1 MSKIASIV
9 HWHCQ
14 KVLPLTY
21 DDSLSY
27 YEMVCKLVAKCNE
40 IIEQING
47 YDDVINE
54 LREALVDI
62 SDMKIA
68 IDRINATID
77 TINSRIDEQDIVI
90 KSVDE
95 YAKALGKRV
104 DANEESINA
113 LTQMIANFNTNVD
126 KKLEA
131 LEKKLTDLFNSF
143 TADFTDE
150 LQMLQ
155 LKVNQMK
162 VNLQSQIDVL
172 RERLDELDTDVINPW
187 HDNLDRISQAQN
199 VKLIYNDLADEVPT
213 ARDYCKLNLSAED
226 YSKFGLTAMEYA
238 RRGKELLHYYWAYSP
253 TFGWLQEINNVL
265 TSIVDWMCDTLTAV
279 VYSELGMTADEYS
292 NLGLTAQDYYKF
304 SPDKVGLYVSDGV
317 LQSEQYILVENNG
330 VLETI
335 NGTATETDGVF
346 EIN

>member
-14 KVLPLTY
+14 KVLPLVY

-40 IIEQING
+40 IIEQIND

-68 IDRINATID
+68 IDKINTAID
-77 TINSRIDEQDIVI
+77 TINSRIDEQALVI

-95 YAKALGKRV
+95 YAKALSKRV
-104 DANEESINA
+104 DANEDAISQ
-113 LTQMIANFNTNVD
+113 LTLIIKEFNDNVD
-126 KKLEA
+126 IKLNA

-150 LQMLQ
+150 LKLLQ
-155 LKVNQMK
+155 AKVNQMK

-172 RERLDELDTDVINPW
+172 RERLNELDTDVINPW
-187 HDNLDRISQAQN
+187 HEELGRVSQAKN
-199 VKLIYNDLADEVPT
+199 VKLVYSDLADLVPT
-213 ARDYCKLNLSAED
+213 AEEYDRL
-226 YSKFGLTAMEYA
+226 GLTANEYSSFNLTALEYA
-238 RRGKELLHYYWAYSP
+238 RKGKELLHYFWVYSP
-253 TFGWLQEINNVL
+253 VYGWKQEISNVL
-265 TSIVDWMCDTLTAV
+265 TSIVNFIQNTLSATEYSSLDLTADD
-279 VYSELGMTADEYS
+279 YTALDMTA
-292 NLGLTAQDYYKF
+292 
-304 SPDKVGLYVSDGV
+304 
-317 LQSEQYILVENNG
+317 EQYYSYR
-330 VLETI
+330 T
-335 NGTATETDGVF
+335 
-346 EIN
+346 

>member
-40 IIEQING
+40 IIEQIND

-62 SDMKIA
+62 TDIKIA
-68 IDRINATID
+68 IDKINTTID
-77 TINSRIDEQDIVI
+77 TINSRIDEQAVVI

-95 YAKALGKRV
+95 YAKALSKRV
-104 DANEESINA
+104 DTNEDAISQ
-113 LTQMIANFNTNVD
+113 LTLVIKDFNDNVD
-126 KKLEA
+126 IKLNA

-150 LQMLQ
+150 LKLLQ
-155 LKVNQMK
+155 AKVNQMK

-187 HDNLDRISQAQN
+187 HEELGRVSQAKN
-199 VKLIYNDLADEVPT
+199 IKLVYSDLADLVPT
-213 ARDYCKLNLSAED
+213 AEE
-226 YSKFGLTAMEYA
+226 YSKLGLTADEYSDFKLTALEYA
-238 RRGKELLHYYWAYSP
+238 HKGKELLHYFWVYSP
-253 TFGWLQEINNVL
+253 VYGWKQEISNVL
-265 TSIVDWMCDTLTAV
+265 TSIVNFVQNTLSATEYSSLDLTADD
-279 VYSELGMTADEYS
+279 YTALDMTA
-292 NLGLTAQDYYKF
+292 
-304 SPDKVGLYVSDGV
+304 
-317 LQSEQYILVENNG
+317 EQYYSYR
-330 VLETI
+330 T
-335 NGTATETDGVF
+335 
-346 EIN
+346 

>member
-40 IIEQING
+40 IIEQIND
-47 YDDVINE
+47 YDDIINE

-68 IDRINATID
+68 IDKINTAID
-77 TINSRIDEQDIVI
+77 TINSRINEQAVVI

-95 YAKALGKRV
+95 YAKALSKRV
-104 DANEESINA
+104 DANEDAISQ
-113 LTQMIANFNTNVD
+113 LTLVIKDFNDNVD
-126 KKLEA
+126 IKLNA

-150 LQMLQ
+150 LKLLQ
-155 LKVNQMK
+155 AKVNQMK

-187 HDNLDRISQAQN
+187 HEELGRVSQAKN
-199 VKLIYNDLADEVPT
+199 IKLVYSDLADLVPT
-213 ARDYCKLNLSAED
+213 AEE
-226 YSKFGLTAMEYA
+226 YSKLGLTADEYSDFKLTALEYA
-238 RRGKELLHYYWAYSP
+238 RKGKELLYYFWVYSP
-253 TFGWLQEINNVL
+253 VYGWKQEISNVL
-265 TSIVDWMCDTLTAV
+265 TSIINFVQNTLSATEYSSLDLTADD
-279 VYSELGMTADEYS
+279 YSALDMTA
-292 NLGLTAQDYYKF
+292 
-304 SPDKVGLYVSDGV
+304 
-317 LQSEQYILVENNG
+317 EQYYSYRI
-330 VLETI
+330 
-335 NGTATETDGVF
+335 
-346 EIN
+346 

>member
-68 IDRINATID
+68 IDKINTAID
-77 TINSRIDEQDIVI
+77 TINSRINEQGIVI

-95 YAKALGKRV
+95 YAKALSKRV
-104 DANEESINA
+104 DANEDAISQ
-113 LTQMIANFNTNVD
+113 LTLVIKDFNDNVD
-126 KKLEA
+126 IKLNA

-150 LQMLQ
+150 LKLLQ
-155 LKVNQMK
+155 VKVNQMK

-172 RERLDELDTDVINPW
+172 RERLDELDTNVINPW
-187 HDNLDRISQAQN
+187 HEELGRVSQAKN
-199 VKLIYNDLADEVPT
+199 IKLVYSDLADLVPT
-213 ARDYCKLNLSAED
+213 AEE
-226 YSKFGLTAMEYA
+226 YSKLGLTADEYSAFELTALEYA
-238 RRGKELLHYYWAYSP
+238 RKGKELLHYFWVYSP
-253 TFGWLQEINNVL
+253 VYGWKQEISNVL
-265 TSIVDWMCDTLTAV
+265 TSIVNFVQNTLSATEYSSLDLTADD
-279 VYSELGMTADEYS
+279 YTALNMTA
-292 NLGLTAQDYYKF
+292 
-304 SPDKVGLYVSDGV
+304 
-317 LQSEQYILVENNG
+317 EQYYSYR
-330 VLETI
+330 T
-335 NGTATETDGVF
+335 
-346 EIN
+346 

>member
-14 KVLPLTY
+14 KVLPLVY

-40 IIEQING
+40 IIEQIND

-68 IDRINATID
+68 IDKINATID
-77 TINSRIDEQDIVI
+77 TINSRIDEQDVVI

-95 YAKALGKRV
+95 YAKALSKRV
-104 DANEESINA
+104 DNNENA
-113 LTQMIANFNTNVD
+113 ISQLTLIIKEFNDNVD
-126 KKLEA
+126 IKLNA

-150 LQMLQ
+150 LKLLQ
-155 LKVNQMK
+155 AKVNQMK

-172 RERLDELDTDVINPW
+172 RERLNELDTDVINPW
-187 HDNLDRISQAQN
+187 HEELGRVSQAKN
-199 VKLIYNDLADEVPT
+199 IKLVYSDLADLVPT
-213 ARDYCKLNLSAED
+213 AEEYDRL
-226 YSKFGLTAMEYA
+226 GLTANEYSSFNLTALEYA
-238 RRGKELLHYYWAYSP
+238 RKGKELLHYFWVYSP
-253 TFGWLQEINNVL
+253 VYGWKQEISNVL
-265 TSIVDWMCDTLTAV
+265 TSIVNFVQNTLSATEYSSIDLTADD
-279 VYSELGMTADEYS
+279 YTALDMTA
-292 NLGLTAQDYYKF
+292 
-304 SPDKVGLYVSDGV
+304 
-317 LQSEQYILVENNG
+317 EQYYSYR
-330 VLETI
+330 T
-335 NGTATETDGVF
+335 
-346 EIN
+346 

>member
-40 IIEQING
+40 IIEQIND

-68 IDRINATID
+68 IDKINTAID
-77 TINSRIDEQDIVI
+77 TINSRIDEQAVVI

-95 YAKALGKRV
+95 YAKALSKRV
-104 DANEESINA
+104 DANEDAISQ
-113 LTQMIANFNTNVD
+113 LTLVIKDFNDNVD
-126 KKLEA
+126 IKLNA

-150 LQMLQ
+150 LKLLQ
-155 LKVNQMK
+155 AKVNQMK

-172 RERLDELDTDVINPW
+172 RERLNELDTDVINPW
-187 HDNLDRISQAQN
+187 HEELGRVSQAKN
-199 VKLIYNDLADEVPT
+199 VKLVYSDLADLVPT
-213 ARDYCKLNLSAED
+213 AEE
-226 YSKFGLTAMEYA
+226 YSKLGLTANEYSAFELTALEYA
-238 RRGKELLHYYWAYSP
+238 RKGKELLHYFWVYSP
-253 TFGWLQEINNVL
+253 VYGWKQEISNVL
-265 TSIVDWMCDTLTAV
+265 TSIVNFVQNTLSATEYSSLDLTADD
-279 VYSELGMTADEYS
+279 YTALDMTA
-292 NLGLTAQDYYKF
+292 
-304 SPDKVGLYVSDGV
+304 
-317 LQSEQYILVENNG
+317 EQYYSYRI
-330 VLETI
+330 
-335 NGTATETDGVF
+335 
-346 EIN
+346 

>member
-40 IIEQING
+40 IIEQIND

-54 LREALVDI
+54 LKEALVDI

-68 IDRINATID
+68 IDKINSTID
-77 TINSRIDEQDIVI
+77 TINSRIDEQELVI

-95 YAKALGKRV
+95 YAKALSKRV

-113 LTQMIANFNTNVD
+113 LTQMIANFNSNVD

-162 VNLQSQIDVL
+162 VNLQGQIDDL
-172 RERLDELDTDVINPW
+172 KNRLDSIDTSVVNPW
-187 HDNLDRISQAQN
+187 HSDLGRVTADVNN
-199 VKLIYNDLADEVPT
+199 KLVYADLADNVPT
-213 ARDYCKLNLSAED
+213 AEEYSRCGFNAED
-226 YSKFGLTAMEYA
+226 YSNLGVSANEYA
-238 RRGKELLHYYWAYSP
+238 LNGKKKLHFYWVYSP
-253 TFGWLQEINNVL
+253 SYGFRQEVSNVL
-265 TSIVDWMCDTLTAV
+265 TSIVNFLLNTLSANQYTA
-279 VYSELGMTADEYS
+279 LDLTADEYS
-292 NLGLTAQDYYKF
+292 NLDLSADDYYRYNPNFNTGYVQVSEVGGGLTRAEYEKLT
-304 SPDKVGLYVSDGV
+304 V
-317 LQSEQYILVENNG
+317 
-330 VLETI
+330 
-335 NGTATETDGVF
+335 ATQ
-346 EIN
+346 